1 MKLNFFFDVDGTLLP
16 FGRDVPQSAV
26 NAISRARSNGHR
38 VFLSTGR
45 STAEISSKL
54 DVIPLDGGVYS
65 AGAKVIADGKVL
77 YKRIFTEEEKADIY
91 NLIRELGL
99 ETFIQ
104 TDQGTF
110 FTKASSE
117 YFVDLMMK
125 YVGRVI
131 DIPNCVV
138 VDTLPY
144 DLEINKL
151 LFLSRDRNGYEIRKS
166 LKDKFSVVDNTVG
179 LPQDIMA
186 EIVLKDITKATGI
199 SKVLE
204 HYGDSEDSVVAVGD
218 GANDIEMIEASS
230 LGIAMGN
237 ASDSLKAVADYITD
251 DVDRDGLAKAI
262 EYAISLKC

>member
-1 MKLNFFFDVDGTLLP
+1 MKLNFFFDIDGTLLP
-16 FGRDVPQSAV
+16 FGKDVPASAV
-26 NAISRARSNGHR
+26 NAIRNARNAGHR
-38 VFLSTGR
+38 VFLATGR
-45 STAEISSKL
+45 STAEVSSKL

-77 YKRIFTEEEKADIY
+77 YKRIFSESEKADIY
-91 NLIRELGL
+91 RLIRSLGL

-104 TDQGTF
+104 TDNGTY

-117 YFVDLMMK
+117 FFIDSMMK

-138 VDTLPY
+138 VDSIPY

-151 LFLSRDRNGYEIRKS
+151 LFLSRDRRGYEIREA
-166 LKDKFSVVDNTVG
+166 LKDRFSVVDNTVG

-199 SKVLE
+199 AEVLKY
-204 HYGDSEDSVVAVGD
+204 YGDSRESVVAVGD
-218 GANDIEMIEASS
+218 GANDIEMVQSAA

-237 ASDSLKAVADYITD
+237 ASASLKAVADYITD
-251 DVDRDGLAKAI
+251 DVESDGLAKAI
-262 EYAISLKC
+262 EHAIALKC